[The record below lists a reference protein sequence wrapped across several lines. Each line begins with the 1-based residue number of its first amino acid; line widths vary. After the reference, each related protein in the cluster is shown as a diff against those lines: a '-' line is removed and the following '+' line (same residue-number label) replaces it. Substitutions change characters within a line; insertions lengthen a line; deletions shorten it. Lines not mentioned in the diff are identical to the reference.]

1 MRVIS
6 IRTGAV
12 LAFGLGADW
21 QAMERAVMAHNRRRG
36 GLAGFLRLGVDRML
50 ALLPGGAGDRAARRM
65 MARVWRN

>member
-21 QAMERAVMAHNRRRG
+21 QAMERAVMAHNRRRS
-36 GLAGFLRLGVDRML
+36 GLAGFLRLGVDQML